1 MFMPA
6 NNLIGPVFTRR
17 EQCIFLLFLLL
28 PFTHSFAQ
36 TPVRVS
42 TLNELSIGTVTAGR
56 TLLIRPADAGAAKF
70 RIVSDKDTTA
80 TIRFFLPAQCSSLQG
95 NDQLRVEFTGDGAA
109 WSTQDAV
116 SGSTTFD
123 PRQPLTLQLQQNRPV
138 YVWVGIVAYPH
149 RFQQAG
155 RYAANITLTVISLR

>member
-1 MFMPA
+1 MPTR
-6 NNLIGPVFTRR
+6 NLIRPFITNR
-17 EQCIFLLFLLL
+17 EQCILLL
-28 PFTHSFAQ
+28 LLSLPLVHSIAQ
-36 TPVRVS
+36 MPVRLA

-56 TLLIRPADAGAAKF
+56 TLLIQPSDAGAAKF
-70 RIVSDKDTTA
+70 QVVSDKDTTA
-80 TIRFFLPAQCSSLQG
+80 IIRFFLPSQCLSLQG
-95 NDQLRVEFTGDGAA
+95 NDQLRVEFTSDGAA

-116 SGSTTFD
+116 SGSTMFD

-138 YVWVGIVAYPH
+138 YIWVGIAAYPH

>member
-1 MFMPA
+1 MPRRT
-6 NNLIGPVFTRR
+6 LIRPILTNR
-17 EQCIFLLFLLL
+17 EQCVLLLFLSL
-28 PFTHSFAQ
+28 PFVHSFAQ
-36 TPVRVS
+36 TPIRVS

-56 TLLIRPADAGAAKF
+56 TLLIRPSDAGAAKF
-70 RIVSDKDTTA
+70 GLVSDKDTTA
-80 TIRFFLPAQCSSLQG
+80 IIRFFLPSQCLSLQG
-95 NDQLRVEFTGDGAA
+95 NDQLRIEFTSDGAA

-116 SGSTTFD
+116 SGSTMFD

-138 YVWVGIVAYPH
+138 YIWVGIVAYPH